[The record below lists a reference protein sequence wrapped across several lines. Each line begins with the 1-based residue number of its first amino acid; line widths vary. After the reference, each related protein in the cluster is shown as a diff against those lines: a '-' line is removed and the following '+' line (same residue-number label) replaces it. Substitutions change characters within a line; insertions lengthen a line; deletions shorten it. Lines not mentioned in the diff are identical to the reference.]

1 MPPNSV
7 YLVLEIMPNANLLL
21 LQKEMQKRFV
31 RGQTASSIRFLPWS
45 KNTWLYGHLLEPAPL
60 ESLNGNPLFDGRVG
74 VRLMRQVDWTC

>member
-45 KNTWLYGHLLEPAPL
+45 KNSWFYGHEYMK
-60 ESLNGNPLFDGRVG
+60 V
-74 VRLMRQVDWTC
+74 